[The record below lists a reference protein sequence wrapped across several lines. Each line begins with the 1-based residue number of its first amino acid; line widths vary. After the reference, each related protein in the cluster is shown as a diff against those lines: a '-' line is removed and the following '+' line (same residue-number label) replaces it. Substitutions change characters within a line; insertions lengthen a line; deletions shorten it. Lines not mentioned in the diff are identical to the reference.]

1 MKEIKYAPERAG
13 SAIKVAA
20 QVQYLH
26 KCRLWQYRL
35 WSFQGRD
42 TKFEMFLA
50 KHQLL
55 TNEII

>member
-20 QVQYLH
+20 QVQYLY

-35 WSFQGRD
+35 WSFQGKD
-42 TKFEMFLA
+42 TKLKRFLA